1 MLLFASADQ
10 ANLNELQPFNH
21 GAVYSIIL
29 HKVRSY
35 AMRHC
40 YLRSLGFECGT
51 HQTLIKTSTLATPPS
66 SPVPV
71 APLNP
76 SKPFHS
82 KPFQTIPNHFNPNHI
97 NPIQSNPIRSY
108 QILSNP
114 IQSNPIQ
121 LQPCAHSQLQLHSHS
136 AVGCVLQNFLRRH
149 TLSPSLTPSP
159 T

>member
-51 HQTLIKTSTLATPPS
+51 HQTLIKTSTLATPPA

-82 KPFQTIPNHFNPNHI
+82 KPFQSILNHFNLNQI
-97 NPIQSNPIRSY
+97 NPIQSDP
-108 QILSNP
+108 ILSNP
-114 IQSNPIQ
+114 IQSYPI
-121 LQPCAHSQLQLHSHS
+121 
-136 AVGCVLQNFLRRH
+136 
-149 TLSPSLTPSP
+149 
-159 T
+159 